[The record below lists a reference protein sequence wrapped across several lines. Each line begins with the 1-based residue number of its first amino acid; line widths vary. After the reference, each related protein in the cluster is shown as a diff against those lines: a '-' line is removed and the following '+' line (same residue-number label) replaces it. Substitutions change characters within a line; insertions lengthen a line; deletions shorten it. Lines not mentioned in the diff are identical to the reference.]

1 VTPLVSI
8 CVPAYNAGRWIRD
21 ALESAFE
28 QTYTSL
34 EIVVSDNASTD
45 DTFEILE
52 SFTDERLRLSRA
64 TRTVSAVANQNT
76 VLRASR
82 GAYVK
87 FLHADDFLQP
97 TCVEKMMDVAGADP
111 TIGLVFAPRDVLAE
125 DAPDPGWEEV
135 HGRPHLGF
143 SRLARVNDGHDLFD
157 QLLDSGFAAN
167 WVGEPS
173 AVLLSR
179 AALETVGLM
188 SERLRQ
194 IPDLELWAR
203 IMLRY
208 RVGFVDEVLSVYRH
222 HDASQTVANA
232 RTGHDWFDLAWL
244 VESLLAS
251 PDLTPG
257 ERAKLL
263 SLRRDALRQVGR
275 SQVGRILRGDP
286 TAELAKYLLF
296 RAKKAAHR
304 PALLAPPLAG
314 RP

>member
-21 ALESAFE
+21 ALESAFA
-28 QTYTSL
+28 QTYPSV
-34 EIVVSDNASTD
+34 EVIVSDNASTD
-45 DTFEILE
+45 DTFDILR
-52 SFTDERLRLSRA
+52 SFDDDRLRLSRA
-64 TRTVSAVANQNT
+64 SRTVSAVANQNR
-76 VLRASR
+76 VLRAST
-82 GAYVK
+82 GEYVK
-87 FLHADDFLQP
+87 FLHADDFLQA
-97 TCVEKMMDVAGADP
+97 TCVEKMMDVALEDP

-135 HGRPHLGF
+135 YARPHLGF
-143 SRLARVNDGHDLFD
+143 HRLERVNEGHDLFD
-157 QLLDSGFAAN
+157 QLLDSRFAAN

-173 AVLLSR
+173 AVILSR
-179 AALETVGLM
+179 NALENVGLM
-188 SERLRQ
+188 NERLRQ
-194 IPDLELWAR
+194 ICDLELWAR

-232 RTGHDWFDLAWL
+232 RTGQDWFDLTWL

-251 PDLTPG
+251 PFLTPD
-257 ERAKLL
+257 ERARLRR
-263 SLRRDALRQVGR
+263 LRRDALRQVGR

-286 TAELAKYLLF
+286 TTELAKYLLV
-296 RAKKAAHR
+296 RARTAARR
-304 PALLAPPLAG
+304 PASLAPPFAD